1 MCVEHARRKRAY
13 NISADFE
20 CLMNRWRLMYRSGD
34 RLEILRVESE
44 WIEITIPADR
54 IEWMMRQRHPRK
66 SRSIFYENIDVFLLI
81 DCHDFSRTGE
91 VPLRVRRAHL
101 DLPLVI
107 LVTFRSANRSDRFGH
122 EIILLLDFV
131 RAQPG

>member
-20 CLMNRWRLMYRSGD
+20 CLMNRWRLMHRSGD

-81 DCHDFSRTGE
+81 DCHDFARTVE
-91 VPLRVRRAHL
+91 VPLRVRRAHF

-107 LVTFRSANRSDRFGH
+107 Q
-122 EIILLLDFV
+122 V
-131 RAQPG
+131 RCGIRTGPTDSRMR